1 MQKCTFAYRFGCLLW
16 GDLICICVSIS
27 LVEKCMLTCRHIFP
41 YMWNPTTH
49 TTREVPPWE
58 IKIGRTPHH
67 ISPWWGFKQLY
78 VYPFPPM
85 IHTIDSHKTDAPE
98 EHYCP
103 NWMIILIVR
112 SCSIIEL
119 FTNWMHIRTL
129 WKSPVRS
136 SSRATSR
143 DRKYF
148 MKSSTRPKSSESV
161 EQVLWSEKELKLR
174 KGS

>member
-27 LVEKCMLTCRHIFP
+27 LVGKCMLTCRHIFP
-41 YMWNPTTH
+41 YMGNSTTH

-58 IKIGRTPHH
+58 IKTGRTPHH

-85 IHTIDSHKTDAPE
+85 IHNIDSHKTDAPE

-103 NWMIILIVR
+103 NWVIILIVR

-119 FTNWMHIRTL
+119 FTNWMHIREPCENPLCDHHHVPLPDFAHNYRTHRL
-129 WKSPVRS
+129 GPNL
-136 SSRATSR
+136 A
-143 DRKYF
+143 
-148 MKSSTRPKSSESV
+148 
-161 EQVLWSEKELKLR
+161 LLLLN
-174 KGS
+174 